1 MRRECRN
8 LSKNVRFA
16 IYTAIIVVC
25 FVSVVLAIYDAVFL
39 KEEKENTVIIPAANN
54 QTGTGTEEPEETM
67 EVRVANFKMLFTNQL
82 YKGNY
87 DTSHIEKIDGAQ
99 EIVYTAAELK
109 EEKDMYELNI
119 KVPLINI
126 NNEVIQRFNQSTQEI
141 FADRANKILQGATEK
156 TIFDIEYV
164 AYMNGDILSVVIM
177 STLKEG
183 EQPQRVIVQTYN
195 YNVRTK
201 MDVTAEELLT
211 SLHYDIN
218 TVNDEIKR
226 EIKQVS
232 DEANALQQSG
242 YEGYT
247 RNPEDSRYQVKN
259 AKTYFMGENGAVYL
273 IYAYGNNDVTSE
285 MDIIR
290 FD

>member
-1 MRRECRN
+1 M
-8 LSKNVRFA
+8 RFA

-25 FVSVVLAIYDAVFL
+25 FVSVILAIYDAVFL
-39 KEEKENTVIIPAANN
+39 KEEPDNTIIIPATGN
-54 QTGTGTEEPEETM
+54 QTGAGENPEEPEETM
-67 EVRVANFKMLFTNQL
+67 EVRVANFKMLFTNQI

-87 DTSHIEKIDGAQ
+87 DVSRIEKIDQAQ
-99 EIVYTAAELK
+99 DIIYTAAELQDT
-109 EEKDMYELNI
+109 KDLYEISLKI
-119 KVPLINI
+119 PIINI
-126 NNEVIQRFNQSTQEI
+126 NNEITQRFNQNTQEI
-141 FADRANKILQGATEK
+141 FADRANKILQGTTEK
-156 TIFDIEYV
+156 TIFDVEYV
-164 AYMNGDILSVVIM
+164 AYLNGDILSLVIM

-201 MDVTAEELLT
+201 AEVTAEEMLT

-226 EIKQVS
+226 EIQQVS
-232 DEANALQQSG
+232 EEAAALQQSG
-242 YEGYT
+242 YEGYN

-273 IYAYGNNDVTSE
+273 VYAYGNNDVTSE

>member
-1 MRRECRN
+1 MILN
-8 LSKNVRFA
+8 KNVRFA

-25 FVSVVLAIYDAVFL
+25 FVSVILAIYDAVFL
-39 KEEKENTVIIPAANN
+39 KEEPDNTIIIPAAGN
-54 QTGTGTEEPEETM
+54 QTGAGENPEEPEETM
-67 EVRVANFKMLFTNQL
+67 EVRVANFKMLFTNQIN
-82 YKGNY
+82 KGNY
-87 DTSHIEKIDGAQ
+87 DTSSIEKIDQAQ
-99 EIVYTAAELK
+99 DLVYTAAELQDT
-109 EEKDMYELNI
+109 KDLYEINLKI
-119 KVPLINI
+119 PIINI
-126 NNEVIQRFNQSTQEI
+126 NNEITQRFNQNTQEI
-141 FADRANKILQGATEK
+141 FADRANKILQGTTEK
-156 TIFDIEYV
+156 TIFDVEYV
-164 AYMNGDILSVVIM
+164 AYLNGDILSLVIM

-201 MDVTAEELLT
+201 AEVTAEEMLT

-226 EIKQVS
+226 EIQQVS
-232 DEANALQQSG
+232 EEAAALQQSG
-242 YEGYT
+242 YEGYN

-273 IYAYGNNDVTSE
+273 VYAYGNNDVTSE

>member
-1 MRRECRN
+1 
-8 LSKNVRFA
+8 VRFA
-16 IYTAIIVVC
+16 IYTAILVVC
-25 FVSVVLAIYDAVFL
+25 FVSVILAIYDAVFL
-39 KEEKENTVIIPAANN
+39 KEDDKNTVIIPAANN
-54 QTGTGTEEPEETM
+54 QTGTETEDPEQPEETM
-67 EVRVANFKMLFTNQL
+67 ETRVANFKMLFTNQI

-87 DTSHIEKIDGAQ
+87 DTSNVEKLDATK

-109 EEKDMYELNI
+109 EEKELYEINLKI
-119 KVPLINI
+119 PLINI
-126 NNEVIQRFNQSTQEI
+126 NNEITQKFNQNTQEI
-141 FADRANKILQGATEK
+141 FADRANKILQGTTEK
-156 TIFDIEYV
+156 TIFDVEYV

-195 YNVRTK
+195 YNVKTK
-201 MDVTAEELLT
+201 AEVTAEELLT
-211 SLHYDIN
+211 SLHYDID

-226 EIKQVS
+226 EIQKVS
-232 DEANALQQSG
+232 EEATALQQSG

-259 AKTYFMGENGAVYL
+259 AKTYFMGENGSVYL
-273 IYAYGNNDVTSE
+273 VYAYGNNDVTSE

>member
-1 MRRECRN
+1 MN
-8 LSKNVRFA
+8 KNVRFA

-25 FVSVVLAIYDAVFL
+25 FVSVILAIYDAVFL
-39 KEEKENTVIIPAANN
+39 KEEPDNTIIIPAAGN
-54 QTGTGTEEPEETM
+54 QTGAEENPEEPDETM
-67 EVRVANFKMLFTNQL
+67 EVRVANFKMLFTNQI

-87 DTSHIEKIDGAQ
+87 DVSNIEKIDQAQ
-99 EIVYTAAELK
+99 DIIYTAAELQDT
-109 EEKDMYELNI
+109 KDLYEINLKI
-119 KVPLINI
+119 PIINI
-126 NNEVIQRFNQSTQEI
+126 NNEITQRFNQNTQEI
-141 FADRANKILQGATEK
+141 FADRANKILQGTTEK
-156 TIFDIEYV
+156 TIFDVEYV
-164 AYMNGDILSVVIM
+164 AYLNGDILSLVIM

-201 MDVTAEELLT
+201 AEVTAEEMLT

-232 DEANALQQSG
+232 EEAAALQQSG
-242 YEGYT
+242 YEGYN
-247 RNPEDSRYQVKN
+247 RNPEDNRYQVKN

-273 IYAYGNNDVTSE
+273 VYAYGNNDVTSE

>member
-1 MRRECRN
+1 MN
-8 LSKNVRFA
+8 KNVRFA

-25 FVSVVLAIYDAVFL
+25 FASVILAIYDAVFL
-39 KEEKENTVIIPAANN
+39 KEEPDNTIIIPAAGN
-54 QTGTGTEEPEETM
+54 QTGAEENPEEPDETM
-67 EVRVANFKMLFTNQL
+67 EVRVANFKMLFTNQI

-87 DTSHIEKIDGAQ
+87 DVSNIEKIDQAQ
-99 EIVYTAAELK
+99 DLVYTAAELQDT
-109 EEKDMYELNI
+109 KDLYEINLKI
-119 KVPLINI
+119 PIINI
-126 NNEVIQRFNQSTQEI
+126 NNEITQRFNQNTQEI
-141 FADRANKILQGATEK
+141 FADRANKILQGTTEK
-156 TIFDIEYV
+156 TIFDVEYV
-164 AYMNGDILSVVIM
+164 AYLNGDILSLVIM

-201 MDVTAEELLT
+201 AEVTAEEMLT

-226 EIKQVS
+226 EIQQVS
-232 DEANALQQSG
+232 EEAAALQQSG
-242 YEGYT
+242 YEGYN

-273 IYAYGNNDVTSE
+273 VYAYGNNDVTSE

>member
-1 MRRECRN
+1 MN
-8 LSKNVRFA
+8 KNVRFA
-16 IYTAIIVVC
+16 IYTAIIVIC
-25 FVSVVLAIYDAVFL
+25 FVSVILAIYDAVFL
-39 KEEKENTVIIPAANN
+39 KEEPDNTIIIPAAGN
-54 QTGTGTEEPEETM
+54 QTGAEENPEEPDETM
-67 EVRVANFKMLFTNQL
+67 EVRVANFKMLFTNQI

-87 DTSHIEKIDGAQ
+87 DVSNIEKIDQAQ
-99 EIVYTAAELK
+99 DLVYTAAELQDT
-109 EEKDMYELNI
+109 KDLYEINLKI
-119 KVPLINI
+119 PIINI
-126 NNEVIQRFNQSTQEI
+126 NNEITQRFNQNTQEI
-141 FADRANKILQGATEK
+141 FADRANKILQGTTEK
-156 TIFDIEYV
+156 TIFDVEYV
-164 AYMNGDILSVVIM
+164 AYLNGDILSLVIM

-201 MDVTAEELLT
+201 AEVTAEEMLT

-226 EIKQVS
+226 EIQQVS
-232 DEANALQQSG
+232 EEAAALQQSG
-242 YEGYT
+242 YEGYN

-273 IYAYGNNDVTSE
+273 VYAYGNNDVTSE

>member
-1 MRRECRN
+1 MN
-8 LSKNVRFA
+8 KNVRFA

-25 FVSVVLAIYDAVFL
+25 FVSVILAIYDAVFL
-39 KEEKENTVIIPAANN
+39 KEEPDNTIIIPAAGN
-54 QTGTGTEEPEETM
+54 QTGAEENPEEPDETM
-67 EVRVANFKMLFTNQL
+67 EVRVANFKMLFTNQI

-87 DTSHIEKIDGAQ
+87 DVSNIEKIDQAQ
-99 EIVYTAAELK
+99 DLVYTAAELQDT
-109 EEKDMYELNI
+109 KDLYEINLKI
-119 KVPLINI
+119 PIINI
-126 NNEVIQRFNQSTQEI
+126 NNEITQRFNQNTQEI
-141 FADRANKILQGATEK
+141 FADRANKILQGTTEK
-156 TIFDIEYV
+156 TIFDVEYV
-164 AYMNGDILSVVIM
+164 AYLNGDILSLVIM

-201 MDVTAEELLT
+201 AEVTAEEMLT

-226 EIKQVS
+226 EIQQVS
-232 DEANALQQSG
+232 EEAAALQQSG
-242 YEGYT
+242 YEGYN

-273 IYAYGNNDVTSE
+273 VYAYGNNDVTSE

>member
-1 MRRECRN
+1 MILN
-8 LSKNVRFA
+8 KNVRFA

-25 FVSVVLAIYDAVFL
+25 FVSVILAIYDAVFL
-39 KEEKENTVIIPAANN
+39 KEEPDNTIIIPATGN
-54 QTGTGTEEPEETM
+54 QTGAGENPEEPEETM
-67 EVRVANFKMLFTNQL
+67 EVRVANFKMLFTNQI

-87 DTSHIEKIDGAQ
+87 DVSRIEKIDQAQ
-99 EIVYTAAELK
+99 DIIYTAAELQDT
-109 EEKDMYELNI
+109 KDLYEISLKI
-119 KVPLINI
+119 PIINI
-126 NNEVIQRFNQSTQEI
+126 NNEITQRFNQNTQEI
-141 FADRANKILQGATEK
+141 FADRANKILQGTTEK
-156 TIFDIEYV
+156 TIFDVEYV
-164 AYMNGDILSVVIM
+164 AYLNGDILSLVIM

-201 MDVTAEELLT
+201 AEVTAEEMLT

-226 EIKQVS
+226 EIQQVS
-232 DEANALQQSG
+232 EEAAALQQSG
-242 YEGYT
+242 YEGYN

-273 IYAYGNNDVTSE
+273 VYAYGNNDVTSE